1 MDELPDPNDPDAP
14 NFVTIIEDG
23 VPLTFMKTEDP
34 ETGEMIYVLIEDE
47 PVPEAYDPQYI
58 DEDTTNA
65 DGSPHTG
72 DETNNTPWIVL
83 VSAAAVGLLGCVA
96 YLLIPK
102 KRQR

>member
-47 PVPEAYDPQYI
+47 PVPEAYDPQYV
-58 DEDTTNA
+58 DDTTNP
-65 DGSPHTG
+65 DGSPKTG

-83 VSAAAVGLLGCVA
+83 VCAAAAGLIGCA
-96 YLLIPK
+96 LYLAVPR
-102 KRQR
+102 KRKH

>member
-47 PVPEAYDPQYI
+47 PVPEAYDPQYV
-58 DEDTTNA
+58 EEETNP
-65 DGSPHTG
+65 DGSPKTG

-83 VSAAAVGLLGCVA
+83 VCAAAAGLIGCTV
-96 YLLIPK
+96 YLAVPK
-102 KRQR
+102 KRKR